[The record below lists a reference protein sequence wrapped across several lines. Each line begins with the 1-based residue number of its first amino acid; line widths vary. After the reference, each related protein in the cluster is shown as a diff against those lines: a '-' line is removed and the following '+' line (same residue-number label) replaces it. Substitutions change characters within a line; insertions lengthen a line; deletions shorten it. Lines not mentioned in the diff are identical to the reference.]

1 LLAYLAPSLYVQG
14 REWFVEQKELGLQG
28 QRTSDSDPLLLATRK
43 LCWAALVKPR
53 QVYLFQRLS
62 HSAAYH
68 VMWEMLRTEAKGDV
82 FKDVQVGEEDVV
94 LEDIPKG
101 SFLGW
106 DNDVAF
112 AIKIGGIFEGD
123 VPSLWVEQSSHEP

>member
-1 LLAYLAPSLYVQG
+1 
-14 REWFVEQKELGLQG
+14 
-28 QRTSDSDPLLLATRK
+28 
-43 LCWAALVKPR
+43 
-53 QVYLFQRLS
+53 
-62 HSAAYH
+62 
-68 VMWEMLRTEAKGDV
+68 MWEMLRTEAKGDI